1 VFEVR
6 LQLAGTRAEVPI
18 EVEEVREAATPIN
31 GSLDGL
37 RVLLVD
43 DDHDTGEV
51 LRLMLDGH
59 GASLEVTRSCA
70 EALACFDLCRPNLII
85 SDIGLPDGDGYELMK
100 RVRSRPADAGGT
112 VAAIALT
119 AYARPEDASAAIRCG
134 YQVHVAKPFEGVQL
148 MRIIRDLTRPAPLR
162 T

>member
-1 VFEVR
+1 
-6 LQLAGTRAEVPI
+6 
-18 EVEEVREAATPIN
+18 
-31 GSLDGL
+31 
-37 RVLLVD
+37 
-43 DDHDTGEV
+43 
-51 LRLMLDGH
+51 
-59 GASLEVTRSCA
+59 
-70 EALACFDLCRPNLII
+70 
-85 SDIGLPDGDGYELMK
+85 MK